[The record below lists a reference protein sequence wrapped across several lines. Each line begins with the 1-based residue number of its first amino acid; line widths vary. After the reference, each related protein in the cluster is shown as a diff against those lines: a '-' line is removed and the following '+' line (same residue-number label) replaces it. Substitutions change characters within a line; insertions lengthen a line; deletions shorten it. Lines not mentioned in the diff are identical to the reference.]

1 MEQQK
6 GFRFGTNTTDGI
18 YIVKCIH
25 QITDKIKKSVNAL
38 FIDLAAVFK
47 KGDRIQKQ
55 GERFDV

>member
-1 MEQQK
+1 MEQQ
-6 GFRFGTNTTDGI
+6 GFRFVTNKTDRI

-25 QITDKIKKSVNAL
+25 QITDKIKKSVYAL
-38 FIDLAAVFK
+38 FIDLAAVFN